1 MQILW
6 KAKQQKKEEIWQK
19 GYFFHSN
26 FHISV
31 HLQGIDALL
40 VNEFSLFTLYVYTC
54 VRVSLPRL
62 QTLTVIC
69 QEIPISIWNNLV
81 IIGSVVQST
90 YFFLLIWTHPRFK
103 LTVITSLVVVAL
115 QLAIL
120 WGNFTGARG
129 IETNKEEGA
138 EVETQPVDCSSLS
151 MLASLSKHL
160 WANGFK
166 GLTSSNISSTQL
178 NGIISYLFMNAPYSP
193 PLTLVNAV
201 GVNGIVLMVMYGG
214 LCEET
219 DGEM

>member
-1 MQILW
+1 MC
-6 KAKQQKKEEIWQK
+6 A
-19 GYFFHSN
+19 
-26 FHISV
+26 SV
-31 HLQGIDALL
+31 SA
-40 VNEFSLFTLYVYTC
+40 
-54 VRVSLPRL
+54 RL

-178 NGIISYLFMNAPYSP
+178 NGIISYLFMNVPYSP